1 MPSFFN
7 RGNTS
12 SHRAIDEEE
21 APRIKARIKERLSEA
36 IKAIQSEHGSK
47 HEDIIPSNRLSTT
60 ILSAIEAIFIHGLKD
75 SLFGKL
81 SLALG
86 PLERSNA
93 SPEPCFWLYL
103 LIFSHREEI
112 DKVNSLSQISSDIG
126 RCRSWLRIVINSGL
140 LTSYLHSMSKDKASA
155 RSHYHSH
162 AFIRDPEALDIASQL
177 IKGLEIFT
185 FDMAINSSILNKW
198 QSGPLATAGLIQES
212 TISMALDASS
222 MLLLE
227 PEDIQEQPEKNGSS
241 SQPINRAENIEKSSI
256 RPVEHSIMRGLLNE
270 EEALRLIL
278 QSSTPISG
286 SPVTNSTGIH
296 LASASSNLSPPSSL
310 PHPSLTSLPSSLTEL
325 KNSPPPSADELL
337 TPPNSLLLQSS
348 SLSSLKDD
356 PHYEEKRYSEDS
368 TDNEEH
374 SIDSDTQCHDE
385 DIRSESES
393 IPDNI
398 PSSSSPLPPPAVLE
412 SSRKTSTTHN
422 SSSKIED
429 RSSKAPRLSGF
440 VDAWDP
446 FGRQVYFDRPSEK
459 SILQESNTTCLGFS
473 FKPDIHVGGL
483 TQEESRYL
491 MSCFDAVTK
500 ELGLDDQNWE
510 CFSCHKAV
518 GTVFGPY
525 KTCAYTKKYFCT
537 DCHGDDL
544 RYIPYKVVFNW
555 EFTKYPVCK
564 KAKIFL
570 DAIESEPIINVESF
584 NCGLFSYS
592 KDLDAVFTLRKKVSY
607 QYQYLKVC
615 SQSPNPYISL
625 KKQVESRSYLI
636 DDVDTYSLADMEEIF
651 LGTLPA
657 LLKALD
663 KSSRNHILSCLICKG
678 HGFICEVCRALKPL
692 YPFELEKI
700 SQCEKCFT
708 VFHKECSNSL
718 ISCPKCER
726 IESRN
731 LNWHVSNVRIKTSSS
746 SNLINTVIHNSSE

>member
-1 MPSFFN
+1 RYSPL
-7 RGNTS
+7 TW
-12 SHRAIDEEE
+12 
-21 APRIKARIKERLSEA
+21 
-36 IKAIQSEHGSK
+36 QS
-47 HEDIIPSNRLSTT
+47 IPP
-60 ILSAIEAIFIHGLKD
+60 FK
-75 SLFGKL
+75 
-81 SLALG
+81 
-86 PLERSNA
+86 
-93 SPEPCFWLYL
+93 
-103 LIFSHREEI
+103 
-112 DKVNSLSQISSDIG
+112 Q
-126 RCRSWLRIVINSGL
+126 
-140 LTSYLHSMSKDKASA
+140 
-155 RSHYHSH
+155 
-162 AFIRDPEALDIASQL
+162 
-177 IKGLEIFT
+177 
-185 FDMAINSSILNKW
+185 W

-241 SQPINRAENIEKSSI
+241 SQPINRQRTLKRA
-256 RPVEHSIMRGLLNE
+256 LF
-270 EEALRLIL
+270 ALRG
-278 QSSTPISG
+278 SSSHSPVLHTHFG

-296 LASASSNLSPPSSL
+296 LASASSNLSPPSRPST
-310 PHPSLTSLPSSLTEL
+310 PSLTSLPSSLTEL

-374 SIDSDTQCHDE
+374 SIDSDTHAMMKISGPSLNQ
-385 DIRSESES
+385 SY
-393 IPDNI
+393 NI

-459 SILQESNTTCLGFS
+459 ASSRKATPLALASHSSPTYTWGS
-473 FKPDIHVGGL
+473 HTGG
-483 TQEESRYL
+483 
-491 MSCFDAVTK
+491 
-500 ELGLDDQNWE
+500 ELGLDDQNGE

-544 RYIPYKVVFNW
+544 RYIPYK
-555 EFTKYPVCK
+555 

-570 DAIESEPIINVESF
+570 DAIESEPIIN
-584 NCGLFSYS
+584 
-592 KDLDAVFTLRKKVSY
+592 DLDAVFTLRKKVSY

-615 SQSPNPYISL
+615 ARALTPISAL
-625 KKQVESRSYLI
+625 RS
-636 DDVDTYSLADMEEIF
+636 SGEIF

-678 HGFICEVCRALKPL
+678 HGFIC
-692 YPFELEKI
+692 ELEKI

-731 LNWHVSNVRIKTSSS
+731 LNWHVSNVRIKPRHHLTSSI
-746 SNLINTVIHNSSE
+746 L